1 MPTKIPRAWVFQM
14 SKEFQIISSYT
25 TRQAIA
31 DGVLV
36 SVDSKISE
44 EAGIVYPV
52 LMTGT
57 VWTRY
62 IQVPAGMD
70 HQELDGRLWDLLFMF
85 AVQGRKSKGG
95 ALLFFKVLFLLPIE
109 MSWLDNEKRELQSE
123 PETRLVTLKAVVS
136 AHDIDNPS
144 PAVFIMLPGEV

>member
-1 MPTKIPRAWVFQM
+1 MPTKIPRAGVFYM

-25 TRQAIA
+25 TKQTLA

-36 SVDSKISE
+36 PVDSQISE

-57 VWTRY
+57 VWNRY
-62 IQVPAGMD
+62 IQKPDGMD
-70 HQELDGRLWDLLFMF
+70 HQDLDGRLWDLLFMF
-85 AVQGRKSKGG
+85 AVLAGKSKGG
-95 ALLFFKVLFLLPIE
+95 ALLFFKVLFQLPAD
-109 MSWLDNEKRELQSE
+109 MSWMDNEKRELQSE

-136 AHDIDNPS
+136 AHDIDNPA
-144 PAVFIMLPGEV
+144 PAIFIMLPGED

>member
-1 MPTKIPRAWVFQM
+1 M

-25 TRQAIA
+25 TKQAIA

-36 SVDSKISE
+36 AVDDKISE

-57 VWTRY
+57 VWNRY
-62 IQVPAGMD
+62 IQVPEGME
-70 HQELDGRLWDLLFMF
+70 HQDLDGRLWDLLFML
-85 AVQGRKSKGG
+85 AVQARKSNGG
-95 ALLFFKVLFLLPIE
+95 ALLFFKVLFQLPSEI
-109 MSWLDNEKRELQSE
+109 SWLDNEKQELQSE

-136 AHDIDNPS
+136 AHDIDDPS
-144 PAVFIMLPGEV
+144 PAIFIMLPGED